1 MPDFYEMFETPK
13 IHWPITFVV
22 DTSGSMTGQR
32 PVQLNSALHE
42 LSNILESLAYQGDIQ
57 LSIRLI
63 EFNTTARWVLGDE
76 EKCVDHLEVY
86 FSEASGLTNTGE
98 ALRLARSAMNRTC
111 MSERFLK
118 PILFLITDGMSID
131 SQNTFDAIDEL
142 KCAFGSHDIL
152 LRVALEIG
160 DEWIPELE
168 EFVSQSDLI
177 FKVDDL
183 GHIKGADLLSGI
195 IAAICFKGVHDYVSP
210 YDDDDQIPDI
220 ISDDS
225 EWEEDWEE

>member
-1 MPDFYEMFETPK
+1 MPNFYEMFETPK

-22 DTSGSMTGQR
+22 DTSGSMAGQR
-32 PVQLNSALHE
+32 QVQLNSALHE

-63 EFNTTARWVLGDE
+63 EFNTTARWVLRDA
-76 EKCVDHLEVY
+76 EKCEDHLDVH
-86 FSEASGLTNTGE
+86 FSETSGLTNTGE

-111 MSERFLK
+111 KSERFLK
-118 PILFLITDGMSID
+118 PVLFLVTDGTSID

-168 EFVSQSDLI
+168 AFASQSDLI

-183 GHIKGADLLSGI
+183 GHIKGANLLSGI
-195 IAAICFKGVHDYVSP
+195 LDAICFKGVHDYVSP
-210 YDDDDQIPDI
+210 NDDRMPS
-220 ISDDS
+220 ISEDS
-225 EWEEDWEE
+225 EWEDDWE

>member
-1 MPDFYEMFETPK
+1 MTNFYEMFETPK
-13 IHWPITFVV
+13 IHWTITLVV
-22 DTSGSMTGQR
+22 DTSSSMAGQR
-32 PVQLNSALHE
+32 LVQLNSALHE
-42 LSNILESLAYQGDIQ
+42 LSNIPESLAYQGDIQ

-63 EFNTTARWVLGDE
+63 EFNTTARWVLGDA
-76 EKCVDHLEVY
+76 EKCEDHLDVY

-118 PILFLITDGMSID
+118 PILFLVTDGMSID

-152 LRVALEIG
+152 LRVALRIG

-168 EFVSQSDLI
+168 AFAS
-177 FKVDDL
+177 
-183 GHIKGADLLSGI
+183 
-195 IAAICFKGVHDYVSP
+195 
-210 YDDDDQIPDI
+210 
-220 ISDDS
+220 
-225 EWEEDWEE
+225 